1 MIPKQQ
7 NEPSGST
14 WLMDYRC
21 LRLRAAKQPSPPRD
35 LLCLGM
41 MPFVDFLATFFWTK
55 WWILAPQSPPQRVS
69 MFCNYWF
76 GYGSIP
82 INTIFSGMNIHLP
95 AILGFTRYQGF
106 DPSPFSSVVHE
117 SWPDPDPFD
126 LNTFRSSRITPTSS
140 NHVGDDLHTIILK
153 VLLFRYTG
161 LHPVLTSRI
170 TIQVA
175 FRTEYSYTLGTD
187 IGVQFSWTSSI
198 QSEQPCRYVRFEL
211 FTT

>member
-14 WLMDYRC
+14 WFMDYRC

-82 INTIFSGMNIHLP
+82 INTILSGMNIHLP
-95 AILGFTRYQGF
+95 AILRFTRYQGF
-106 DPSPFSSVVHE
+106 DPSPYGYHMGIIWWGTMWHRCE
-117 SWPDPDPFD
+117 STNKKWGHPGCHRMFQAAWTWVQICFWTLVLCFEFD
-126 LNTFRSSRITPTSS
+126 MWKR
-140 NHVGDDLHTIILK
+140 
-153 VLLFRYTG
+153 
-161 LHPVLTSRI
+161 
-170 TIQVA
+170 
-175 FRTEYSYTLGTD
+175 
-187 IGVQFSWTSSI
+187 
-198 QSEQPCRYVRFEL
+198 
-211 FTT
+211 